1 MYNRPEISL
10 GNEEHTNTSFDVGS
24 EQASS
29 KDRGDLPHRVLKVIG
44 VPIVYNYPTF
54 QIGGDPFSD
63 LETLCVWKY
72 NKAL

>member
-1 MYNRPEISL
+1 MYNAPEILL
-10 GNEEHTNTSFDVGS
+10 GNEEHTNASCDVGS

-29 KDRGDLPHRVLKVIG
+29 KDRGDLPHRVFKVIG
-44 VPIVYNYPTF
+44 VPIVYNYRTF
-54 QIGGDPFSD
+54 QIGAPFSD